1 MGVFG
6 LWPVWRY
13 SILKADLG
21 KKSEMVVGDSRKMEF
36 KIHQQPWEVTSLS
49 PDQPVPLS
57 EGPTGTVKE
66 VAVMLQPWTLETPE
80 QRQSWFHCW
89 DHLMLRLSPHMPGLH
104 WPREFMGSVDVSLLY
119 VYEQVATYDCAG
131 CTPHWSLEEEIHSVY
146 LPSHK
151 RNKENLSQTTKDT
164 KQERERKCMK
174 S

>member
-1 MGVFG
+1 
-6 LWPVWRY
+6 
-13 SILKADLG
+13 
-21 KKSEMVVGDSRKMEF
+21 
-36 KIHQQPWEVTSLS
+36 
-49 PDQPVPLS
+49 
-57 EGPTGTVKE
+57 
-66 VAVMLQPWTLETPE
+66 
-80 QRQSWFHCW
+80 
-89 DHLMLRLSPHMPGLH
+89 
-104 WPREFMGSVDVSLLY
+104 MGSVDVSLLY